1 MKTEHRK
8 RSNYGYTKTEGGAV
22 AAHIKCATRKRRRD
36 AYDEKA
42 TVRKFKE

>member
-1 MKTEHRK
+1 MVVRK
-8 RSNYGYTKTEGGAV
+8 PLIV
-22 AAHIKCATRKRRRD
+22 AAHIKCATKEKRK